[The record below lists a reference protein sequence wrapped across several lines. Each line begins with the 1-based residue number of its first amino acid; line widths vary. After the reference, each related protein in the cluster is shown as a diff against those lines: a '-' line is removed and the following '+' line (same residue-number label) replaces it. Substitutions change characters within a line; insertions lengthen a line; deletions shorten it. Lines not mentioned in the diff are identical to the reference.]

1 MIRKVRKEDTPAIT
15 AIYNHYIA
23 HTTITFE
30 LEPVSEE
37 EMWTR
42 IRHISEKY
50 PYFVY
55 ETEGQIA
62 GYCYVHGWKDKAA
75 YSQSAE
81 TTIYLAPSHTG
92 KVSERTD
99 AASNRRMPPLRTA
112 CPDSLHHRR

>member
-42 IRHISEKY
+42 IQHISEKGKL
-50 PYFVY
+50 PA
-55 ETEGQIA
+55 TATCTDGKIRLL
-62 GYCYVHGWKDKAA
+62 
-75 YSQSAE
+75 
-81 TTIYLAPSHTG
+81 TTKVQRPPSTWLLRIPE
-92 KVSERTD
+92 KVSEK
-99 AASNRRMPPLRTA
+99 N
-112 CPDSLHHRR
+112 